1 MSGLMLLLSESRT
14 AMMLSQVSKRVFGC
28 WIHRDGMGWID
39 RDGMGSWMVHFS
51 VFLWFEGMGC
61 G

>member
-28 WIHRDGMGWID
+28 WIHRDGMGWIL
-39 RDGMGSWMVHFS
+39 RDGMGS
-51 VFLWFEGMGC
+51 
-61 G
+61 